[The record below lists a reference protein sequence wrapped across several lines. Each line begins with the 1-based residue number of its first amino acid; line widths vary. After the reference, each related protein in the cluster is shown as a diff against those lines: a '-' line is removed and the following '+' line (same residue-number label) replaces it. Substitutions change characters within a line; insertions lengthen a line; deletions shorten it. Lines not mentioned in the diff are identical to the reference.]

1 MPGSLGR
8 KGVMLLVTSSFEA
21 IVQDVVPGKHGPYAV
36 TTSTSIK
43 GSITFSLHKEV
54 WKEDGIP
61 ENGNHV
67 ILTDVRKKPSGWR
80 AYKACFLRPD
90 SK

>member
-1 MPGSLGR
+1 M
-8 KGVMLLVTSSFEA
+8 VTSTNIEA
-21 IVQDVVPGKHGPYAV
+21 IVQNVVPGKHGLYAV

-61 ENGNHV
+61 ERGNLV
-67 ILTDVRKKPSGWR
+67 ILTDVRRKPSGWR
-80 AYKACFLRPD
+80 AYKACFLRPY